1 MQTCRIIVAAM
12 VFAVVVTISVSAQ
25 TRPGTPAPKPAASPT
40 PQTPPPTITAAFAVP
55 ATRIAFIDTTAF
67 GDEKTGVTRYVNAVK
82 GLQREFLPK
91 QTELT
96 NIQNRLNAISDE
108 IRKLSG
114 SPVVDQKSVQ
124 ARQDEG
130 ERLQRDLKYKKD
142 QADADFTKRYQE
154 VVGPISTDIGKAI
167 DQFALQHGVSL
178 VLDVSKL
185 AQAVLTLNPAMD
197 ATQAFIVEYNKTHP

>member
-1 MQTCRIIVAAM
+1 MQIFRVIVAAM
-12 VFAVVVTISVSAQ
+12 LFAGVVTTSASGQ
-25 TRPGTPAPKPAASPT
+25 TRPGTAAPKPATSPA
-40 PQTPPPTITAAFAVP
+40 PQTPPATSAAFAVP
-55 ATRIAFIDTTAF
+55 ATKIAFIDTTAF

-82 GLQREFLPK
+82 GLQREFQPK

-96 NIQNRLNAISDE
+96 NIQNRLNAISE
-108 IRKLSG
+108 ELRKLNST
-114 SPVVDQKSVQ
+114 PVVDPKSVQ